1 MMADPRGRVLVLI
14 LFTELALFAGSA
26 GPAAAQ
32 ERTPFPEYT
41 GDRVYTVNVPGSYQS
56 LKETIKQLER
66 SSPQS
71 YFVVVV
77 RSAGPGPDSAT
88 RYIDELSDTWS
99 KQARAKGLKLDP
111 ERSVITL
118 VAIDDRK
125 VAVHTGSFLREHAGL
140 QKGTVDALID
150 QAFIPLALK
159 GKYPEG
165 IASLLAR
172 IEDQVAKQGTAVTAP
187 AKNSLVAPAETG
199 KSGTQVAVPAG
210 KQAATQGGI
219 QNQMLLA
226 LVASLLAVGLIVA
239 ALIWLARHR
248 TRNTVESKIKQ
259 YKKNAVDVM
268 DRLDAMKAR

>member
-1 MMADPRGRVLVLI
+1 MMADLRRQILVLI
-14 LFTELALFAGSA
+14 LFTELVLLAGSTGQA
-26 GPAAAQ
+26 VAQ
-32 ERTPFPEYT
+32 ERTPIPEYT
-41 GDRVYTVNVPGSYQS
+41 GDRVYIKDVPGSYQS
-56 LKETIKQLER
+56 LNETIKQLER

-88 RYIDELSDTWS
+88 RYVDELSDTWS

-125 VAVHTGSFLREHAGL
+125 VAVHSGSFLSERAGL
-140 QKGTVDALID
+140 RKGTVNAMVE
-150 QAFIPLALK
+150 QSFIPLARE
-159 GKYPEG
+159 GKYPEAV
-165 IASLLAR
+165 ASLLAM
-172 IEDQVAKQGTAVTAP
+172 IEDHVAKQGTAVTAP

-219 QNQMLLA
+219 QRSD
-226 LVASLLAVGLIVA
+226 ASRPGGLTASRSV
-239 ALIWLARHR
+239 
-248 TRNTVESKIKQ
+248 
-259 YKKNAVDVM
+259 
-268 DRLDAMKAR
+268 